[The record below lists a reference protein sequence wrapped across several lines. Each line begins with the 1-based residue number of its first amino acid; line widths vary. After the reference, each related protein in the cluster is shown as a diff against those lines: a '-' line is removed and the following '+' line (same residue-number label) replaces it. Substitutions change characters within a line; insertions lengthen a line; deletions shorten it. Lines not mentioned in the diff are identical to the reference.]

1 MPKYKLVPA
10 TRFKRMRRK
19 LPPELEQHVKKALG
33 LLQENP
39 SHPSLRTKKYQSIE
53 GVWESNVN
61 MNYRILWEY
70 DEAEKTII
78 ILLAVGD
85 HNIL

>member
-1 MPKYKLVPA
+1 MPKYKLKP
-10 TRFKRMRRK
+10 TSRFKRLLKK
-19 LPPELEQHVKKALG
+19 LPPELKQPAKKALR

-39 SHPSLRTKKYQSIE
+39 SHPSLRTKKYQSIT
-53 GVWESNVN
+53 GVWESSLN
-61 MNYRILWEY
+61 MNNRILWEY
-70 DEAEKTII
+70 DEVEKTVI